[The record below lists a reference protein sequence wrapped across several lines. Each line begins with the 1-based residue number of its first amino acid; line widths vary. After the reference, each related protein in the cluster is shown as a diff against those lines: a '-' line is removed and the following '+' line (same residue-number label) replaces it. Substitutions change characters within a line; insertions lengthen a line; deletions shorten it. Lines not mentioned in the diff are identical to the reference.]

1 VVATEGDL
9 AAAQTFYE
17 ESLTIS
23 NELSEK
29 WVAAVYLVELGE
41 VVAARRQLDWAA
53 QLWGASEALRD
64 ACGIPIPLIELADYE
79 RSVSAARVHLGE
91 KAFAAAWAEG
101 RSLTPEQAL
110 AAKGQKLSL
119 QEASHRVPTALT
131 QPLTYPDGLTAREVE
146 VLRLVAKGLT
156 DAQVGETLVISPRTV
171 HAHLSSIYNK
181 LAITSRS
188 AATRYAIEHHLA

>member
-1 VVATEGDL
+1 
-9 AAAQTFYE
+9 
-17 ESLTIS
+17 
-23 NELSEK
+23 
-29 WVAAVYLVELGE
+29 VELGE
-41 VVAARRQLDWAA
+41 VVAARRQLAWAA

-64 ACGIPIPLIELADYE
+64 ACGIPIPRIELADYE

-101 RSLTPEQAL
+101 QFMTPEQAL

-119 QEASHRVPTALT
+119 QEVSNRAPTALT
-131 QPLTYPDGLTAREVE
+131 PQLTYPDGLTAREVE

-156 DAQVGETLVISPRTV
+156 DAQVAETLVISPRTV